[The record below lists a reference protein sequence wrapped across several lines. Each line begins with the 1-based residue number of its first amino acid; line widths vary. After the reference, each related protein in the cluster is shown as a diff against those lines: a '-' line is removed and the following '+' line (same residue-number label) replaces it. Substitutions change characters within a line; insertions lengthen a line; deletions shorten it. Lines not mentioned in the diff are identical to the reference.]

1 MGTRFRIGQ
10 GTDIHRLVKGRKLI
24 LGGVEI
30 PWEKGLFGHSDADV
44 VCHALSNALLG
55 AIGAGDIGQHFP
67 DSDQRY
73 KGASSIE
80 LLRVVMSLVKKRGYR
95 VVNADLTILAERPKL
110 GPYRE
115 EMRKNL
121 AEVLE
126 IDPADV
132 NIKATT
138 GEKMGFVGRE
148 EGMMAE
154 AVVLLEDL
162 PWVETPGYHHG
173 IARRCEMN
181 HQSCRRTPRYI
192 QRALS

>member
-1 MGTRFRIGQ
+1 MQFRIGQ
-10 GTDIHRLVKGRKLI
+10 GTDIHRLVEGRKLI

-30 PWEKGLFGHSDADV
+30 PWEKGLLGHSDADV

-55 AIGAGDIGQHFP
+55 AIGEGDIGRHFP

-73 KGASSIE
+73 KGASSTD
-80 LLRVVMSLVKKRGYR
+80 LLRVVMGLVKERGYR
-95 VVNADLTILAERPKL
+95 VGNADLTILAEKPKL
-110 GPYRE
+110 GSYRE

-121 AEVLE
+121 AVVLE
-126 IDPADV
+126 IEPADI

-154 AVVLLEDL
+154 AVVLLQAQE
-162 PWVETPGYHHG
+162 
-173 IARRCEMN
+173 A
-181 HQSCRRTPRYI
+181 S
-192 QRALS
+192 

>member
-1 MGTRFRIGQ
+1 MKFRIGQ
-10 GTDIHRLVKGRKLI
+10 GTDIHRLVAGRKLI

-30 PWEKGLFGHSDADV
+30 PWEKGLLGHSDADV

-55 AIGAGDIGQHFP
+55 AIGEGDIGRHFP

-80 LLRVVMSLVKKRGYR
+80 LLRVVMSLVKERGFR
-95 VVNADLTILAERPKL
+95 VGNADLTILAERPKL

-115 EMRKNL
+115 EMRNNL
-121 AEVLE
+121 AAILEV
-126 IDPADV
+126 DPADV
-132 NIKATT
+132 NVKATT

-154 AVVLLEDL
+154 AVVLLESG
-162 PWVETPGYHHG
+162 ET
-173 IARRCEMN
+173 
-181 HQSCRRTPRYI
+181 S
-192 QRALS
+192 

>member
-1 MGTRFRIGQ
+1 MKFRIGQ
-10 GTDIHRLVKGRKLI
+10 GTDIHRLVAGRQLI

-30 PWEKGLFGHSDADV
+30 PWDKGLHGHSDADV

-55 AIGAGDIGQHFP
+55 AIGEGDIGRHFP

-73 KGASSIE
+73 KGASSID
-80 LLRVVMSLVKKRGYR
+80 LLRVVVGLVKERGYR
-95 VVNADLTILAERPKL
+95 VGNADLTILAEKPKL

-121 AEVLE
+121 AVVLE
-126 IDPADV
+126 VDPVDV

-154 AVVLLEDL
+154 AIVLLEAK
-162 PWVETPGYHHG
+162 ET
-173 IARRCEMN
+173 
-181 HQSCRRTPRYI
+181 S
-192 QRALS
+192 

>member
-1 MGTRFRIGQ
+1 MKFRIGQ
-10 GTDIHRLVKGRKLI
+10 GVDIHRLASGHKLI
-24 LGGVEI
+24 LGGVDI
-30 PWEKGLFGHSDADV
+30 PWERGLLGHSDADV

-67 DSDQRY
+67 DSDPRY

-80 LLRVVMSLVKKRGYR
+80 LLGVVMGLVKEKGHR
-95 VVNADLTILAERPKL
+95 VGNVDLTILAEKPKL

-121 AEVLE
+121 AAVLE
-126 IDPADV
+126 VDPANV

-138 GEKMGFVGRE
+138 GEQVGFIGRE

-154 AVVLLEDL
+154 AVVLLE
-162 PWVETPGYHHG
+162 
-173 IARRCEMN
+173 
-181 HQSCRRTPRYI
+181 S
-192 QRALS
+192 

>member
-1 MGTRFRIGQ
+1 MTFRIGQ
-10 GTDIHRLVKGRKLI
+10 GTDIHRLIEGRKLI

-30 PWEKGLFGHSDADV
+30 PWEKGLLGHSDADV

-55 AIGAGDIGQHFP
+55 AIGEGDIGRHFP

-73 KGASSIE
+73 KGVSSIG
-80 LLRVVMSLVKKRGYR
+80 LLRVVMDLVKERGYR
-95 VVNADLTILAERPKL
+95 VGNADLTILAERPKL

-115 EMRKNL
+115 EMRVNL
-121 AEVLE
+121 AAVLE
-126 IDPADV
+126 IDLTDI

-154 AVVLLEDL
+154 AVVLLEE
-162 PWVETPGYHHG
+162 VK
-173 IARRCEMN
+173 R
-181 HQSCRRTPRYI
+181 S
-192 QRALS
+192 